1 MNKILIIA
9 QREFLIVVKQP
20 AYIISFIGVPLLMF
34 MIMGVITLIVR
45 RGEGPQRSSTSV
57 VGVFDRAG
65 VVNLQ
70 LAPTVL
76 QESASELEAMGQPT
90 NITFVTYES
99 IEAGLQDLRQ
109 SKIRI
114 LYGIDADY
122 FQSGA
127 VKSYTRNV
135 GLFSGGADTTLPTMR
150 RLLRASLLNSLTAEQ
165 KQGDQT
171 RQLAI
176 QRVLDS
182 TEVRVVNV
190 TSDGRVQRI
199 ESELREVSRLVIP
212 LMLAFLLT
220 SSIFV
225 ASGYLL
231 RAVSEEKGSRTM
243 EILLSSVKPNQLLW
257 GKLMGLSGAALL
269 QMTVYLILSG
279 VAIVALGPLIDITLG
294 RLGMS
299 FVYSV
304 LGFFFYAGL
313 LTGTG
318 IIAGTRREGAQIG
331 GVLGLLATTPLIFLG
346 VLLNQ
351 PNGTTAQVLSYIPF
365 TSAVTMIFRLNIA
378 DVPLSDQIGVL
389 LVLTATTF
397 LTMLGAA
404 KILRTAALLYGKRA
418 RPREIFTWLLQS

>member
-1 MNKILIIA
+1 MKKILIIA
-9 QREFLIVVKQP
+9 QREFFIVVKQP
-20 AYIISFIGVPLLMF
+20 AYLISFVGVPLLLVV
-34 MIMGVITLIVR
+34 ILGVIALIVR
-45 RGEGPQRSSTSV
+45 QGEGTQRNKTSV

-76 QESASELEAMGQPT
+76 QASAPELEAMSQPA
-90 NITFVTYES
+90 NITFVSYDN
-99 IEAGLQDLRQ
+99 IEAGLQDLRHA
-109 SKIRI
+109 KIRV
-114 LYGIDADY
+114 LYTIEADY
-122 FQSGA
+122 LQSGA

-135 GLFSGGADTTLPTMR
+135 GLFSGNADATLPTMR
-150 RLLRASLLNSLTAEQ
+150 RLLRASLLNSFTTEQ
-165 KQGDQT
+165 KQADPASE
-171 RQLAI
+171 LAS
-176 QRVLDS
+176 QRVLDA

-190 TSDGRVQRI
+190 TSDGRVQQI

-231 RAVSEEKGSRTM
+231 RAVTEEKSSRTM

-269 QMTVYLILSG
+269 QMTVYMIMCG
-279 VAIVALGPLIDITLG
+279 IAISALGPLIDITLS
-294 RLGMS
+294 RLAMS
-299 FVYSV
+299 FIYSV
-304 LGFFFYAGL
+304 LGFLFYAGI
-313 LTGTG
+313 LTGIG
-318 IIAGTRREGAQIG
+318 IIAGTQREGMQIG
-331 GVLGLLATTPLIFLG
+331 GFLGFLATIPMIFLG
-346 VLLNQ
+346 ILLNE

-365 TSAVTMIFRLNIA
+365 TSAVTMTFRLNIA
-378 DVPLSDQIGVL
+378 DVPLSNQIGVL
-389 LVLTATTF
+389 LVLMVATS

>member
-1 MNKILIIA
+1 MKKILIIA

-20 AYIISFIGVPLLMF
+20 AYVISFVGVPLLMLLVL
-34 MIMGVITLIVR
+34 GVISVIVR
-45 RGEGPQRSSTSV
+45 RGEGPQKAGTSV

-70 LAPTVL
+70 LVPSVL
-76 QESASELEAMGQPT
+76 QESSSELEAMREPT
-90 NITFVTYES
+90 KITFVPYER
-99 IEAGLQDLRQ
+99 IDAGLQDLRAA
-109 SKIRI
+109 KIRV
-114 LYGIDADY
+114 LYAIDADY
-122 FQSGA
+122 FQSGT

-135 GLFSGGADTTLPTMR
+135 GLFSGNADTTLPIMR
-150 RLLRASLLNSLTAEQ
+150 RLLRASLLNSLAAEQ
-165 KQGDQT
+165 TQADQAN
-171 RQLAI
+171 QLAF
-176 QRVLDS
+176 QRVLDA

-199 ESELREVSRLVIP
+199 ESELREVGRLVIP

-231 RAVSEEKGSRTM
+231 RAVTEEKASRTM
-243 EILLSSVKPNQLLW
+243 EILLSSVRPNQLLW
-257 GKLMGLSGAALL
+257 GKLIGLSGAALL
-269 QMTVYLILSG
+269 QTTVYLILCG
-279 VAIVALGPLIDITLG
+279 VAIVSLGPLINITLA

-299 FVYSV
+299 FIYAV

-313 LTGTG
+313 LTGVG
-318 IIAGTRREGAQIG
+318 IIAGTQREGAQIG
-331 GVLGLLATTPLIFLG
+331 GVLGLLATTPLMFLG

-365 TSAVTMIFRLNIA
+365 TSAVTMTFRLNIA
-378 DVPLSDQIGVL
+378 DVPFSHQLGVL
-389 LVLTATTF
+389 LFLIAMTF

-418 RPREIFTWLLQS
+418 RPREIFTWLLQG